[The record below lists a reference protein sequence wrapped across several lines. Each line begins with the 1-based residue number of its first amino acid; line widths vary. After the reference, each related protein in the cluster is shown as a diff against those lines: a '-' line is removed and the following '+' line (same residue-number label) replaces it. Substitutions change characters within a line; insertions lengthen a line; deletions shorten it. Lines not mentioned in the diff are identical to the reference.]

1 MNELFQIFRAMMRDE
16 LRALRFGD
24 TAVVTATAPHAE
36 GDTNNHA
43 CDISLRHGGLALTRV
58 PIATPH
64 VGMVSPP
71 RVGDIVLLTYVD
83 GDVNR
88 PVITGRLYSD
98 VAPPPVHEDDEL
110 WISMP
115 PEHRTQIAFKK
126 DGSLLIAAGKTTI
139 TVAQDGAVALV
150 GETDLQIT
158 VKGNASVKAD
168 GNVELSCADAKI
180 KASGTIDLG
189 EGGHGVIT
197 TGSHKCYI
205 TGKPLVGSATVKA
218 KG

>member
-1 MNELFQIFRAMMRDE
+1 MNELFQIFRAIVRDE
-16 LRALRFGD
+16 LRALRTGD

-43 CDISLRHGGLALTRV
+43 CDVQLRHGGLALTGV

-64 VGMVSPP
+64 LGMVSPP
-71 RVGDIVLLTYVD
+71 RVGDIVLITYVD

-98 VAPPPVHEDDEL
+98 EAPPPVHEDDEL

-115 PEHRTQIAFKK
+115 TAHKTQVALRK
-126 DGSLLIAAGKTTI
+126 DGSVLIAAGKTTI
-139 TVAQDGAVALV
+139 TVGLDGALEIA
-150 GETDLQIT
+150 GETDLRIT
-158 VKGNASVKAD
+158 VKGDASVTAEGD
-168 GNVELSCADAKI
+168 VLLRCADAKI
-180 KASGTIDLG
+180 HASGTIDLG
-189 EGGHGVIT
+189 EGGDGVIT

-205 TGKPLVGSATVKA
+205 TGKALVGSASVKA

>member
-1 MNELFQIFRAMMRDE
+1 MNELFQIFRAIVRDE
-16 LRALRFGD
+16 LRAVRTGD

-36 GDTNNHA
+36 GDANHHH
-43 CDISLRHGGLALTRV
+43 CDVALRHGGVTLEKV

-71 RVGDIVLLTYVD
+71 RVGDVVLVTYVD

-98 VAPPPVHEDDEL
+98 EAPPPVHADDEL

-115 PEHRTQIAFKK
+115 TEHKTQIALKK
-126 DGSLLIAAGKTTI
+126 DGSVLVAAGKTSV
-139 TVAQDGAVALV
+139 TVARDGAIEIAGETELKIAVKGDAKIQADGAVEV
-150 GETDLQIT
+150 T
-158 VKGNASVKAD
+158 
-168 GNVELSCADAKI
+168 CADAKI

-189 EGGHGVIT
+189 DGGDGVIT
-197 TGSHKCYI
+197 TGSHKCYF
-205 TGKPLVGSATVKA
+205 TGKALIGSASVKA

>member
-1 MNELFQIFRAMMRDE
+1 MNELFQIFRTMMRDE
-16 LRALRFGD
+16 LRALRIGD

-36 GDTNNHA
+36 GDANNHA
-43 CDISLRHGGLALTRV
+43 CDVSLRHGGLTLTQV

-64 VGMVSPP
+64 IGMVSPP
-71 RVGDIVLLTYVD
+71 RVGDVVLLTYVD

-98 VAPPPVHEDDEL
+98 EATPPVHEDDEL

-115 PEHRTQIAFKK
+115 PAHKTRVAFKK

-139 TVAQDGAVALV
+139 TVAQDGAVALL

-158 VKGNASVKAD
+158 VKGNVDLKAD
-168 GNVELSCADAKI
+168 GNVAVTCADAKI

-189 EGGHGVIT
+189 EGGDGVIT

-205 TGKPLVGSATVKA
+205 TGKALVGSATVKA